1 MNDKYPFKNI
11 KKLYEQ
17 IPPKFKIFQSFLV
30 HSRKDKVPKSS
41 NQQELIKIIIT
52 ILNNNN
58 NNNKYI
64 IIIIVIIIE
73 FFLNTF

>member
-58 NNNKYI
+58 NNYNNNNNFNNNIMI
-64 IIIIVIIIE
+64 I
-73 FFLNTF
+73 